1 VLVSVQT
8 FSHGAEPDVP
18 PRVSGTED
26 WVPLPHFVLGPKGA
40 RHSLPRS
47 LARLGRLGIAGLA
60 GAFDELWGSPR
71 LLPIVVLTLMWK
83 LGYQKEHSDDIEGLT
98 AAAVTSGNPAI
109 DRIGIG
115 GGRLA
120 PRAAEQTR

>member
-1 VLVSVQT
+1 
-8 FSHGAEPDVP
+8 
-18 PRVSGTED
+18 
-26 WVPLPHFVLGPKGA
+26 
-40 RHSLPRS
+40 
-47 LARLGRLGIAGLA
+47 LGRLGLASLA

-83 LGYQKEHSDDIEGLT
+83 LGYQKERRDEIEGL
-98 AAAVTSGNPAI
+98 AAAALASGNPAI

-120 PRAAEQTR
+120 PRAAKETP